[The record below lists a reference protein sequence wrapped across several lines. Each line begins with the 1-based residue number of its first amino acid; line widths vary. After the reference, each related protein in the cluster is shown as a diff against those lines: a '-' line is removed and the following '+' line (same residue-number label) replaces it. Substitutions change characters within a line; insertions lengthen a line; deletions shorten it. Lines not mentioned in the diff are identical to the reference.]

1 MANGGGVAKNVLL
14 QYMFHRSIEN
24 TREEVLLHNS
34 LLLNVV
40 ITTRTEY
47 MKISVQITEH
57 TLIVFCSPIF
67 EEAGSCRITKEFIS
81 SCLSI
86 VDQHSSNVNQNIRRR
101 EYNNTVVFV
110 ILNTNTKGKWNFHL
124 HSLSTAGSFFA
135 ADVE

>member
-1 MANGGGVAKNVLL
+1 MAKGGGVAKNVLL

-24 TREEVLLHNS
+24 TREEVLLYNS

-47 MKISVQITEH
+47 MKISFRIAEQ

-67 EEAGSCRITKEFIS
+67 EEAGSCRITKEFFS

-86 VDQHSSNVNQNIRRR
+86 VDQPSSNVNQNIKRR
-101 EYNNTVVFV
+101 E
-110 ILNTNTKGKWNFHL
+110 
-124 HSLSTAGSFFA
+124 
-135 ADVE
+135 

>member
-24 TREEVLLHNS
+24 TREEVLLYNS

-47 MKISVQITEH
+47 MKISVQITEQ

-86 VDQHSSNVNQNIRRR
+86 VDQPSSNVNQNIRIR

-110 ILNTNTKGKWNFHL
+110 ILNTKGK
-124 HSLSTAGSFFA
+124 
-135 ADVE
+135 

>member
-34 LLLNVV
+34 LPLNVV

-47 MKISVQITEH
+47 MKISVQITEQ

-86 VDQHSSNVNQNIRRR
+86 VDQPSSNVNQNIRRR
-101 EYNNTVVFV
+101 EYNNTVVYV
-110 ILNTNTKGKWNFHL
+110 IPNTIGK
-124 HSLSTAGSFFA
+124 
-135 ADVE
+135 

>member
-40 ITTRTEY
+40 ITTWTEY

-86 VDQHSSNVNQNIRRR
+86 VDQPSSNVNQNIRRR

-110 ILNTNTKGKWNFHL
+110 ILNTKGKWNFHL
-124 HSLSTAGSFFA
+124 YSLSIAGSFSA
-135 ADVE
+135 ADVD

>member
-47 MKISVQITEH
+47 MKISFQITEQ

-86 VDQHSSNVNQNIRRR
+86 VDQPSSNVNQNIRRR

-110 ILNTNTKGKWNFHL
+110 ILNTKGKWNFHL

>member
-24 TREEVLLHNS
+24 TREEVLLYNS

-40 ITTRTEY
+40 ITTWAEY

-86 VDQHSSNVNQNIRRR
+86 VDQPSSNVNQNIRIR

-110 ILNTNTKGKWNFHL
+110 ILNTKGKWNFHL